1 MRVIK
6 MKRNTLKH
14 NNNTTVIFRQK
25 MNTNST
31 GFVLLSKLLSQAL
44 FSTLHPFGF
53 EGGKGGVV
61 IARPRVKRRSSS
73 LDFVSHNEKNKLLVE
88 SLFFLFVVSLFVLS
102 SRTRKN
108 TQRTQ
113 KKKTR
118 WCAVLVENIE
128 YEAKE
133 RAEEGE
139 ESVITPTFEDECEEE
154 EEDKEEEEKED
165 EFLTSDDSE
174 SSLQCEDEE
183 LEQQDQRWE
192 IVAKLPPVV
201 TRESGK
207 ESADVG
213 NTNKEKMSSSSLLE
227 AWMSAVPRKGKRK
240 LKAVGFGR
248 DTGNGFFKDLTE
260 CNFRVEVFR
269 CIDERRAKRE
279 EEGERSDGSFE
290 KRRRVEIDEEDNDD

>member
-1 MRVIK
+1 MALDACDKNEEKHIK
-6 MKRNTLKH
+6 
-14 NNNTTVIFRQK
+14 TTTTRLSFFVKK

-44 FSTLHPFGF
+44 LSTLHPFGF

-61 IARPRVKRRSSS
+61 IARPRVGRRSSS
-73 LDFVSHNEKNKLLVE
+73 LDFVSCNEKNKLLIE
-88 SLFFLFVVSLFVLS
+88 SLFFLFVVSLCVLS
-102 SRTRKN
+102 STTRKN

-118 WCAVLVENIE
+118 WCAVLVEDIE
-128 YEAKE
+128 YEAEE

-139 ESVITPTFEDECEEE
+139 ESVITPTFEDECEE

-174 SSLQCEDEE
+174 SSLQCGEDEE
-183 LEQQDQRWE
+183 LERDQRWE

-201 TRESGK
+201 
-207 ESADVG
+207 ACQQ
-213 NTNKEKMSSSSLLE
+213 KMSSLLE

-260 CNFRVEVFR
+260 CNFRVEEFR

>member
-1 MRVIK
+1 
-6 MKRNTLKH
+6 
-14 NNNTTVIFRQK
+14 
-25 MNTNST
+25 MNTNSA

-44 FSTLHPFGF
+44 FSTPHPFGF

-61 IARPRVKRRSSS
+61 IAFRPRVGRRSSS
-73 LDFVSHNEKNKLLVE
+73 LDFVSHNEKNKLLAE

-118 WCAVLVENIE
+118 WCAVLVGNIE

-183 LEQQDQRWE
+183 LEQRDQRWE

-201 TRESGK
+201 ARE
-207 ESADVG
+207 
-213 NTNKEKMSSSSLLE
+213 EKMSSSSLLE

>member
-1 MRVIK
+1 M
-6 MKRNTLKH
+6 
-14 NNNTTVIFRQK
+14 
-25 MNTNST
+25 
-31 GFVLLSKLLSQAL
+31 
-44 FSTLHPFGF
+44 
-53 EGGKGGVV
+53 V
-61 IARPRVKRRSSS
+61 IARPRVGRRSSS
-73 LDFVSHNEKNKLLVE
+73 LDFVSCNEKNKLLIE
-88 SLFFLFVVSLFVLS
+88 SLFFLFVFSLFVLS
-102 SRTRKN
+102 PTTRKN

-118 WCAVLVENIE
+118 WCAVLVENIQ

-133 RAEEGE
+133 RAAEE
-139 ESVITPTFEDECEEE
+139 ESVITPTFEDECEE

-174 SSLQCEDEE
+174 SSLQCEEDEE

-201 TRESGK
+201 ACE
-207 ESADVG
+207 
-213 NTNKEKMSSSSLLE
+213 EKMSSSSLLE

-260 CNFRVEVFR
+260 CNFCVEEFR

-279 EEGERSDGSFE
+279 EERSDGSFE

>member
-1 MRVIK
+1 MYRH
-6 MKRNTLKH
+6 LCA
-14 NNNTTVIFRQK
+14 
-25 MNTNST
+25 
-31 GFVLLSKLLSQAL
+31 KLLSQAL

-61 IARPRVKRRSSS
+61 IARPRVGRRSSS
-73 LDFVSHNEKNKLLVE
+73 LDFVSHNEKNKLLAE

-102 SRTRKN
+102 STTTRIN

-133 RAEEGE
+133 RAEEE

-154 EEDKEEEEKED
+154 EEGDKEEIED
-165 EFLTSDDSE
+165 ELLTSDDSE

-183 LEQQDQRWE
+183 LERDQRWE

-201 TRESGK
+201 ACE
-207 ESADVG
+207 
-213 NTNKEKMSSSSLLE
+213 EKLSSSSLLE

-248 DTGNGFFKDLTE
+248 DTGNVFFKDLTE

-269 CIDERRAKRE
+269 CIDERRAREE

>member
-1 MRVIK
+1 MALDACDK
-6 MKRNTLKH
+6 NEEKH
-14 NNNTTVIFRQK
+14 IFKQQQQNNCPFSSKK
-25 MNTNST
+25 MNIISHT

-73 LDFVSHNEKNKLLVE
+73 LDFVSHNEKNKLLAE

-113 KKKTR
+113 KKKKTR

-154 EEDKEEEEKED
+154 EEDKEEEEEKED

-183 LEQQDQRWE
+183 LEQRDQRWE

-201 TRESGK
+201 ACE
-207 ESADVG
+207 
-213 NTNKEKMSSSSLLE
+213 EKRSSSSLLE

>member
-1 MRVIK
+1 VALDACDK
-6 MKRNTLKH
+6 NEEKH
-14 NNNTTVIFRQK
+14 IFNNNNNNKTTCPFSSKK
-25 MNTNST
+25 MNIISTST

-73 LDFVSHNEKNKLLVE
+73 LDFVSHNEKNKLLAE

-113 KKKTR
+113 KKKKTR

-154 EEDKEEEEKED
+154 EEDKEEEEEKED

-183 LEQQDQRWE
+183 LEQRDQRWE

-201 TRESGK
+201 ACE
-207 ESADVG
+207 
-213 NTNKEKMSSSSLLE
+213 EKRSSSSLLE

>member
-1 MRVIK
+1 M
-6 MKRNTLKH
+6 
-14 NNNTTVIFRQK
+14 
-25 MNTNST
+25 
-31 GFVLLSKLLSQAL
+31 
-44 FSTLHPFGF
+44 
-53 EGGKGGVV
+53 V
-61 IARPRVKRRSSS
+61 IAFRPRVGRRSSS
-73 LDFVSHNEKNKLLVE
+73 LDFVSHNEKNKLLAE

-118 WCAVLVENIE
+118 WCAVLVGNIE

-154 EEDKEEEEKED
+154 EEDKEEEEEKED

-183 LEQQDQRWE
+183 LEQRDQRWE

-201 TRESGK
+201 ACE
-207 ESADVG
+207 
-213 NTNKEKMSSSSLLE
+213 EKRSSSSLLE

>member
-1 MRVIK
+1 MIK
-6 MKRNTLKH
+6 MKRNTFFKQQQ
-14 NNNTTVIFRQK
+14 NNCHFSSKK
-25 MNTNST
+25 MNTNSA

-61 IARPRVKRRSSS
+61 IAFRPRVGRRSSS
-73 LDFVSHNEKNKLLVE
+73 LDFVSHNEKNKLLAE

-183 LEQQDQRWE
+183 LEQRDQRWE

-201 TRESGK
+201 ACE
-207 ESADVG
+207 
-213 NTNKEKMSSSSLLE
+213 EKMSSSSLLE

>member
-1 MRVIK
+1 MALDACDK
-6 MKRNTLKH
+6 NEEKH
-14 NNNTTVIFRQK
+14 IFKQQQQNNCPFSSKK
-25 MNTNST
+25 MNIISTST

-73 LDFVSHNEKNKLLVE
+73 LDFVSHNEKNKLLAE

-154 EEDKEEEEKED
+154 EEDKEEEEEKED

-183 LEQQDQRWE
+183 LEQRDQRWE

-201 TRESGK
+201 ACE
-207 ESADVG
+207 
-213 NTNKEKMSSSSLLE
+213 EKRSSSSLLE

>member
-1 MRVIK
+1 MALDACDK
-6 MKRNTLKH
+6 NEEKH
-14 NNNTTVIFRQK
+14 IFKQQQQNNCPFSSKK
-25 MNTNST
+25 MNTNSHT

-53 EGGKGGVV
+53 EGGKGGVI

-73 LDFVSHNEKNKLLVE
+73 LDFVSHNEKNKLLAE

-118 WCAVLVENIE
+118 WCAVLVGNIE

-154 EEDKEEEEKED
+154 EEDKEEEEEKED

-183 LEQQDQRWE
+183 LEQRDQRWE

-201 TRESGK
+201 ACE
-207 ESADVG
+207 
-213 NTNKEKMSSSSLLE
+213 EKRSSSSLLE

>member
-1 MRVIK
+1 M
-6 MKRNTLKH
+6 
-14 NNNTTVIFRQK
+14 
-25 MNTNST
+25 
-31 GFVLLSKLLSQAL
+31 
-44 FSTLHPFGF
+44 
-53 EGGKGGVV
+53 V
-61 IARPRVKRRSSS
+61 IARPRVGRRSSS

-113 KKKTR
+113 KKKKTR

-154 EEDKEEEEKED
+154 EEDKEEEEEKED

-183 LEQQDQRWE
+183 LEQRDQRWE

-201 TRESGK
+201 ACE
-207 ESADVG
+207 
-213 NTNKEKMSSSSLLE
+213 EKMSSSSLLE

-248 DTGNGFFKDLTE
+248 DTGNSFFKDLTE
-260 CNFRVEVFR
+260 CNFRVEEFR

>member
-1 MRVIK
+1 MALDACDK
-6 MKRNTLKH
+6 NEEKH
-14 NNNTTVIFRQK
+14 IFKQQQQNNCPFSSKK
-25 MNTNST
+25 MNIISTST

-73 LDFVSHNEKNKLLVE
+73 LDFVSHNEKNKLLAE

-113 KKKTR
+113 KKKKTR
-118 WCAVLVENIE
+118 WCAVLVENIG

-154 EEDKEEEEKED
+154 EEDKEEEEEKED

-183 LEQQDQRWE
+183 LEQRDQRWE

-201 TRESGK
+201 ACE
-207 ESADVG
+207 
-213 NTNKEKMSSSSLLE
+213 EKRSSSSLLE

-279 EEGERSDGSFE
+279 EEGQRSDGSFE

>member
-1 MRVIK
+1 VALDACDK
-6 MKRNTLKH
+6 NEEKH
-14 NNNTTVIFRQK
+14 IFKQQQQNNCPFSSKK
-25 MNTNST
+25 MNIISTST

-113 KKKTR
+113 KKKKTR

-154 EEDKEEEEKED
+154 EEDKEEEEEKED

-183 LEQQDQRWE
+183 LEQRDQRWE

-201 TRESGK
+201 ACE
-207 ESADVG
+207 
-213 NTNKEKMSSSSLLE
+213 EKRSSSSLLE

>member
-1 MRVIK
+1 MALDACDK
-6 MKRNTLKH
+6 NEEKH
-14 NNNTTVIFRQK
+14 IFKQQQQNNCPFSSKK
-25 MNTNST
+25 MNTNSHT

-61 IARPRVKRRSSS
+61 IARPRVGRRSSS
-73 LDFVSHNEKNKLLVE
+73 LDFVSHNEKNKLLAE

-113 KKKTR
+113 KKKKTR

-154 EEDKEEEEKED
+154 EEDKEEEEEKED

-183 LEQQDQRWE
+183 LEQRDQRWE

-201 TRESGK
+201 ACE
-207 ESADVG
+207 
-213 NTNKEKMSSSSLLE
+213 EKRSSSSLLE

>member
-1 MRVIK
+1 MALDACDK
-6 MKRNTLKH
+6 NEEKH
-14 NNNTTVIFRQK
+14 IFKQQQQNNCPFSSKK
-25 MNTNST
+25 MNIISTST

-73 LDFVSHNEKNKLLVE
+73 LDFVSRNEKNKLLVE

-113 KKKTR
+113 KKKKTR
-118 WCAVLVENIE
+118 WCAVLVENIG

-154 EEDKEEEEKED
+154 EEDKEEEEEKED

-183 LEQQDQRWE
+183 LEQRDQRWE

-201 TRESGK
+201 ACE
-207 ESADVG
+207 
-213 NTNKEKMSSSSLLE
+213 EKRSSSSLLE

>member
-1 MRVIK
+1 MIK
-6 MKRNTLKH
+6 MKRNTFFKQQQ
-14 NNNTTVIFRQK
+14 NNCHFSSKK
-25 MNTNST
+25 MNTNSA

-61 IARPRVKRRSSS
+61 IAFRPRVGRRSSS
-73 LDFVSHNEKNKLLVE
+73 LDFVSHNEKNKLLAE

-118 WCAVLVENIE
+118 WCAVLVGNIE

-183 LEQQDQRWE
+183 LEQRDQRWE

-201 TRESGK
+201 ARE
-207 ESADVG
+207 
-213 NTNKEKMSSSSLLE
+213 EKMSSSSLLE

-248 DTGNGFFKDLTE
+248 DTGNGFFMDLTE

>member
-1 MRVIK
+1 MALDACDK
-6 MKRNTLKH
+6 NEEKH
-14 NNNTTVIFRQK
+14 IFKQQQQNNCPFSSKK
-25 MNTNST
+25 MNIISTST

-73 LDFVSHNEKNKLLVE
+73 LDFVSRNEKNKLLVE

-113 KKKTR
+113 KKKKTR

-154 EEDKEEEEKED
+154 EEDKEEEEEKED

-183 LEQQDQRWE
+183 LEQRDQRWE

-201 TRESGK
+201 ACE
-207 ESADVG
+207 
-213 NTNKEKMSSSSLLE
+213 EKRSSSSLLE

>member
-1 MRVIK
+1 MALDACDK
-6 MKRNTLKH
+6 NEEKH
-14 NNNTTVIFRQK
+14 IFKQQQQNNCPFSSKK
-25 MNTNST
+25 MNTNSHT

-61 IARPRVKRRSSS
+61 IARPRVGRRSSS
-73 LDFVSHNEKNKLLVE
+73 LDFVSHNEKNKLLAE

-113 KKKTR
+113 KKKKTR

-154 EEDKEEEEKED
+154 EEDKEEEEEKED

-183 LEQQDQRWE
+183 LEQRDQRWE

-201 TRESGK
+201 ACE
-207 ESADVG
+207 
-213 NTNKEKMSSSSLLE
+213 EKRSSSSLLE

-269 CIDERRAKRE
+269 CIDERRAKRD

>member
-6 MKRNTLKH
+6 MKRNTFFKQQQ
-14 NNNTTVIFRQK
+14 NNCHFSSKK

-61 IARPRVKRRSSS
+61 IAFRPRVGRRSSS
-73 LDFVSHNEKNKLLVE
+73 LDFVSHNEKNKLLAE

-108 TQRTQ
+108 TQSTQ

-183 LEQQDQRWE
+183 LEQRDQRWE

-201 TRESGK
+201 ARE
-207 ESADVG
+207 
-213 NTNKEKMSSSSLLE
+213 EKMSSSSLLE

-248 DTGNGFFKDLTE
+248 DTGNSFFKDLTE
-260 CNFRVEVFR
+260 CNFRVEEFR

>member
-1 MRVIK
+1 MIK
-6 MKRNTLKH
+6 MKRNTFFKQQQ
-14 NNNTTVIFRQK
+14 NNCHFSSKK
-25 MNTNST
+25 MNTNSA

-61 IARPRVKRRSSS
+61 IAFRPRVGRRSSS
-73 LDFVSHNEKNKLLVE
+73 LDFVSHNEKNKLLAE

-118 WCAVLVENIE
+118 WCAVLVGNIE

-183 LEQQDQRWE
+183 LEQRDQRWE

-201 TRESGK
+201 ARE
-207 ESADVG
+207 
-213 NTNKEKMSSSSLLE
+213 EKMSSSSLLE

>member
-1 MRVIK
+1 MALDACDK
-6 MKRNTLKH
+6 NEEKH
-14 NNNTTVIFRQK
+14 IFKQQQQNNCPFSSKK
-25 MNTNST
+25 MNTNSHT

-73 LDFVSHNEKNKLLVE
+73 LDFVSRNEKNKLLAE

-154 EEDKEEEEKED
+154 EEDKEEEEEEKED

-183 LEQQDQRWE
+183 LEQRDQRWE

-201 TRESGK
+201 ACE
-207 ESADVG
+207 
-213 NTNKEKMSSSSLLE
+213 EKMSSSSLLE

>member
-1 MRVIK
+1 MALDACDK
-6 MKRNTLKH
+6 NEEKH
-14 NNNTTVIFRQK
+14 IFKQQQQNNCPFSSKK
-25 MNTNST
+25 MNTNSHT

-73 LDFVSHNEKNKLLVE
+73 LDFVSHNEKNKLLAE

-113 KKKTR
+113 KKKKTR

-154 EEDKEEEEKED
+154 EEDKEEEEEKED

-183 LEQQDQRWE
+183 LEQRDQRWE

-201 TRESGK
+201 ACE
-207 ESADVG
+207 
-213 NTNKEKMSSSSLLE
+213 EKRSSSSLLE

>member
-6 MKRNTLKH
+6 MKRNTFL
-14 NNNTTVIFRQK
+14 NNNNKTTCPFSSKK
-25 MNTNST
+25 MNIISTST

-73 LDFVSHNEKNKLLVE
+73 LDFVSHNEKNKLLAE

-154 EEDKEEEEKED
+154 EEDKEEEEEKED

-183 LEQQDQRWE
+183 LEQRDQRWE

-201 TRESGK
+201 ACE
-207 ESADVG
+207 
-213 NTNKEKMSSSSLLE
+213 EKRSSSSLLE

>member
-1 MRVIK
+1 MALDACDK
-6 MKRNTLKH
+6 NEEKH
-14 NNNTTVIFRQK
+14 IFKQQQQNNCPFSSKK
-25 MNTNST
+25 MNIISTST

-73 LDFVSHNEKNKLLVE
+73 LDFVSHNEKNKLLAE

-113 KKKTR
+113 KKKKTR

-154 EEDKEEEEKED
+154 EEDKEEEEEKED

-183 LEQQDQRWE
+183 LEQRDQRWE

-201 TRESGK
+201 ACE
-207 ESADVG
+207 
-213 NTNKEKMSSSSLLE
+213 EKRSSSSLLE

>member
-1 MRVIK
+1 MALDACDK
-6 MKRNTLKH
+6 NEEKH
-14 NNNTTVIFRQK
+14 IFKQQQQNNCPFSSKK
-25 MNTNST
+25 MNTNSHT

-53 EGGKGGVV
+53 EGGKGGVI

-73 LDFVSHNEKNKLLVE
+73 LDFVSHNEKNKLLAE

-113 KKKTR
+113 KKKKTR
-118 WCAVLVENIE
+118 WCAVLVGNIE

-154 EEDKEEEEKED
+154 EEDKEEEEEEKED

-183 LEQQDQRWE
+183 LEQRDQRWE

-201 TRESGK
+201 ACE
-207 ESADVG
+207 
-213 NTNKEKMSSSSLLE
+213 EKVSSSSLLE

>member
-6 MKRNTLKH
+6 MKRNTFFKQQQQ
-14 NNNTTVIFRQK
+14 NNCPFSSKK
-25 MNTNST
+25 MNTNSHT

-73 LDFVSHNEKNKLLVE
+73 LDFVSRNEKNKLLAE

-154 EEDKEEEEKED
+154 EDKEEEEEEKED

-183 LEQQDQRWE
+183 LEQRDQRWE

-201 TRESGK
+201 ACE
-207 ESADVG
+207 
-213 NTNKEKMSSSSLLE
+213 EKRSSSSLLE

-269 CIDERRAKRE
+269 CIDERRAKRD

>member
-6 MKRNTLKH
+6 MKRNTFFKQQQ
-14 NNNTTVIFRQK
+14 NNCHFSSKK

-61 IARPRVKRRSSS
+61 IAFRPRVGRRSSS
-73 LDFVSHNEKNKLLVE
+73 LDFVSHNEKNKLLAE

-118 WCAVLVENIE
+118 WCAVLVGNIE

-183 LEQQDQRWE
+183 LEQRDQRWE

-201 TRESGK
+201 ARE
-207 ESADVG
+207 
-213 NTNKEKMSSSSLLE
+213 EKMSSSSLLE

>member
-1 MRVIK
+1 MALDACDK
-6 MKRNTLKH
+6 NEEKH
-14 NNNTTVIFRQK
+14 IFKQQQQNNCPFSSKK
-25 MNTNST
+25 MNTNSHT

-73 LDFVSHNEKNKLLVE
+73 LDFVSHNEKNKLLAE

-118 WCAVLVENIE
+118 WCAVLVGNIE

-154 EEDKEEEEKED
+154 EEDKEEEEEEKED

-183 LEQQDQRWE
+183 LEQRDQRWE

-201 TRESGK
+201 ACE
-207 ESADVG
+207 
-213 NTNKEKMSSSSLLE
+213 EKRSSSSLLE

>member
-1 MRVIK
+1 VALDACDK
-6 MKRNTLKH
+6 NEEKH
-14 NNNTTVIFRQK
+14 IFYFKQQQNNCPFSSKK
-25 MNTNST
+25 MNIISTST

-73 LDFVSHNEKNKLLVE
+73 LDFVSHNEKNKLLAE

-113 KKKTR
+113 KKKKTR

-154 EEDKEEEEKED
+154 EEDKEEEEEKED

-183 LEQQDQRWE
+183 LEQRDQRWE

-201 TRESGK
+201 ACE
-207 ESADVG
+207 
-213 NTNKEKMSSSSLLE
+213 EKRSSSSLLE

>member
-1 MRVIK
+1 VALDACDK
-6 MKRNTLKH
+6 NEEKH
-14 NNNTTVIFRQK
+14 IFKQQQQNNCPFSSKK
-25 MNTNST
+25 MNIISTST

-73 LDFVSHNEKNKLLVE
+73 LDFVSRNEKNKLLAE

-113 KKKTR
+113 KKKKTR

-154 EEDKEEEEKED
+154 EEDKEEEEEKED

-183 LEQQDQRWE
+183 LEQRDQRWE

-201 TRESGK
+201 ACE
-207 ESADVG
+207 
-213 NTNKEKMSSSSLLE
+213 EKRSSSSLLE

>member
-1 MRVIK
+1 MALDACDK
-6 MKRNTLKH
+6 NEEKH
-14 NNNTTVIFRQK
+14 IFKQQQQNNCPFSSKK
-25 MNTNST
+25 MNTNSHT

-61 IARPRVKRRSSS
+61 IARPRVGRRSSS
-73 LDFVSHNEKNKLLVE
+73 LDFVSHNEKNKLLAE

-118 WCAVLVENIE
+118 WCAVLVGNIE

-154 EEDKEEEEKED
+154 EEDKEEEEEKED

-183 LEQQDQRWE
+183 LEQRDQRWE

-201 TRESGK
+201 ACE
-207 ESADVG
+207 
-213 NTNKEKMSSSSLLE
+213 EKRSSSSLLE

>member
-6 MKRNTLKH
+6 MKRNTFFKQQQ
-14 NNNTTVIFRQK
+14 NNCHFSSKK
-25 MNTNST
+25 MNTNSA

-61 IARPRVKRRSSS
+61 IAFRPRVGRRSSS

-154 EEDKEEEEKED
+154 EEDKEEEEEKED

-183 LEQQDQRWE
+183 LEQRDQRWE

-201 TRESGK
+201 ACE
-207 ESADVG
+207 
-213 NTNKEKMSSSSLLE
+213 EKRSSSSLLE

>member
-6 MKRNTLKH
+6 MKRNTFFKQQQ
-14 NNNTTVIFRQK
+14 NNCHFSSKK
-25 MNTNST
+25 MNTNSHT

-73 LDFVSHNEKNKLLVE
+73 LDFVSRNEKNKLLAE

-154 EEDKEEEEKED
+154 EEDKEEEEEEKED

-183 LEQQDQRWE
+183 LEQRDQRWE

-201 TRESGK
+201 ACE
-207 ESADVG
+207 
-213 NTNKEKMSSSSLLE
+213 EKMSSSSLLE

-269 CIDERRAKRE
+269 CIDERCAKRE

>member
-1 MRVIK
+1 M
-6 MKRNTLKH
+6 
-14 NNNTTVIFRQK
+14 
-25 MNTNST
+25 
-31 GFVLLSKLLSQAL
+31 
-44 FSTLHPFGF
+44 
-53 EGGKGGVV
+53 
-61 IARPRVKRRSSS
+61 
-73 LDFVSHNEKNKLLVE
+73 
-88 SLFFLFVVSLFVLS
+88 
-102 SRTRKN
+102 
-108 TQRTQ
+108 
-113 KKKTR
+113 
-118 WCAVLVENIE
+118 
-128 YEAKE
+128 
-133 RAEEGE
+133 
-139 ESVITPTFEDECEEE
+139 ITPTFEDECEEE

-183 LEQQDQRWE
+183 LEQRDQRWE

-201 TRESGK
+201 ACE
-207 ESADVG
+207 
-213 NTNKEKMSSSSLLE
+213 EKRSSSSLLE

>member
-6 MKRNTLKH
+6 MKRNTFFKQQQ
-14 NNNTTVIFRQK
+14 NNCHFSSKK
-25 MNTNST
+25 MNTNSA

-61 IARPRVKRRSSS
+61 IARPRVGRRSSS

-113 KKKTR
+113 KKKKTR

-154 EEDKEEEEKED
+154 EEDKEEEEEKED

-183 LEQQDQRWE
+183 LEQRDQRWE

-201 TRESGK
+201 ARE
-207 ESADVG
+207 
-213 NTNKEKMSSSSLLE
+213 EKMSSSSLLE